1 VSARLVVVGNSA
13 AALSALEE
21 LRRRDRVT
29 PVTMVSAEPG
39 PAYSRVLLPYYLRGK
54 VSREG
59 LVIRGPEYYA
69 RMDAELLAG
78 VRVESVDAGARELE
92 LAGGRR
98 LAFDRL
104 LLATG
109 SRPARPPIPGLDHPA
124 VRHLWT
130 LEDALGLEPLLSRG
144 ARALVLGSGF
154 VALQAAWAA
163 RSRGAEVTV
172 VELDG
177 RIMPRV
183 LDAGAA
189 AVLHRRIEE
198 HGVPVHCGT
207 ATGSLEDESGRVRV
221 TAAGLDPFT
230 VDVVIVGTGAR
241 PNDELLPQALEEG
254 RPGIP
259 VDAAMRTA
267 VDGVYAAGDVTRG
280 PTACGGPAE
289 IHALWPTAV
298 EQGKVAGANLAAEL
312 ALSGAAGAAAGPSG
326 AGAAD
331 TAGGSS
337 PVAPDGPTAPP
348 QSGRRSFGAPAPAVA
363 YRGSLSMN
371 VTEMFGLTVASLG
384 RFVET
389 DGDDVLVTD
398 GLPGLAYFK
407 LVSRGGLPV
416 GAVAL
421 GDAGGAV
428 ILGRLRPYVRWGKPL
443 PELSSFLR
451 GRDPAFLPGR
461 ALPGPFVG
469 LARAAEGG

>member
-1 VSARLVVVGNSA
+1 MSAPLVIIGNSA
-13 AALSALEE
+13 AALSALEAF
-21 LRRRDRVT
+21 RRHDRVT

-59 LVIRGPEYYA
+59 LVIRGPEYYE
-69 RMDAELLAG
+69 RMGAELLSG
-78 VRVESVDAGARELE
+78 VRVEGVDAGARELA

-98 LAFDRL
+98 IGFERL

-109 SRPARPPIPGLDHPA
+109 SRPARPPIPGIEHPA
-124 VRHLWT
+124 VRSLWT
-130 LEDALGLEPLLSRG
+130 LDDALGLESLLRPG

-163 RSRGAEVTV
+163 CARGVEVAV
-172 VELDG
+172 VELDE

-183 LDAGAA
+183 LDEGAA
-189 AVLHRRIEE
+189 RVLHQSIEA
-198 HGVPVHCGT
+198 HGVPVHTGT
-207 ATGSLEDESGRVRV
+207 ATEALEDEHGRIRV
-221 TAAGLDPFT
+221 AAAGLDPFT

-259 VDAAMRTA
+259 VDAAMRTT
-267 VDGVYAAGDVTRG
+267 VGGVYAAGDVTRG
-280 PTACGGPAE
+280 PTALGGPAE

-298 EQGKVAGANLAAEL
+298 EQGKVAGANLVAEL
-312 ALSGAAGAAAGPSG
+312 AGSAPAG
-326 AGAAD
+326 AGAHPA
-331 TAGGSS
+331 A
-337 PVAPDGPTAPP
+337 APP
-348 QSGRRSFGAPAPAVA
+348 AAAPAVT

-384 RFVET
+384 RFVDT
-389 DGDDVLVTD
+389 DGDEVLVTD

-407 LVSRGGLPV
+407 LVSRDGLPV

-421 GDAGGAV
+421 GGAEGAV
-428 ILGRLRPYVRWGKPL
+428 ILGRLRPYVRWGRAL
-443 PELSSFLR
+443 PEFSSFLK
-451 GRDPAFLPGR
+451 GRTQAIVPGR
-461 ALPGPFVG
+461 RVPEPFTG
-469 LARAAEGG
+469 LLSRVQGG

>member
-1 VSARLVVVGNSA
+1 VTARLAVVGNSA
-13 AALSALEE
+13 AALSALEA
-21 LRRRDRVT
+21 LRRHDHSSAVT
-29 PVTMVSAEPG
+29 IVTEEPG
-39 PAYSRVLLPYYLRGK
+39 PAYSRVLLPYFLRGK
-54 VSREG
+54 VSRDG

-69 RMDAELLAG
+69 RMDAELLTG
-78 VRVESVDAGARELE
+78 VRVEAVDAGARELE

-109 SRPARPPIPGLDHPA
+109 SRPAKPPIPGLDHPA

-130 LEDALGLEPLLSRG
+130 LADAVGLDPLLRPG

-154 VALQAAWAA
+154 VALQAAWVA
-163 RSRGAEVTV
+163 RYRGLDVIV
-172 VELDG
+172 VELDE

-189 AVLHRRIEE
+189 RVLHERIEAY
-198 HGVPVHCGT
+198 GVPVLTGT
-207 ATGSLEDESGRVRV
+207 VTEALEDEAGRVRV

-230 VDVVIVGTGAR
+230 VDLVIAGTGAR
-241 PNDELLPQALEEG
+241 PNDELLPQAREEG
-254 RPGIP
+254 RPGLL
-259 VDAAMRTA
+259 VDAAMRTC
-267 VDGVYAAGDVTRG
+267 VEGVYAAGDVARG
-280 PTACGGPAE
+280 PTAAGGPPE

-312 ALSGAAGAAAGPSG
+312 AAGPPAGLGGLPGAGGPHGASAAA
-326 AGAAD
+326 
-331 TAGGSS
+331 
-337 PVAPDGPTAPP
+337 
-348 QSGRRSFGAPAPAVA
+348 FPAVT

-389 DGDDVLVTD
+389 DGDDVLVLD
-398 GLPGLAYFK
+398 DVPGLEYFK
-407 LVSRGGLPV
+407 LVLHDGVPV

-421 GDAGGAV
+421 GGSGGAV
-428 ILGRLRPYVRWGKPL
+428 LLGRLRPYVRWRKAL
-443 PELSSFLR
+443 PEWSSFIQ

-461 ALPGPFVG
+461 PLPGPFADLSRTVQ
-469 LARAAEGG
+469 GG